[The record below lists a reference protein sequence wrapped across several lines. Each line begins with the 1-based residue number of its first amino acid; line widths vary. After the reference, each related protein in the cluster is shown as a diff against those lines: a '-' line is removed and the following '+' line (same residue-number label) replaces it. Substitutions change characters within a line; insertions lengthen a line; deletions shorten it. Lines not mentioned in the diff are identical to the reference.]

1 MAKKRRRSRG
11 NRRSRRSKYAKSL
24 NYQMHE
30 RMQKM
35 NRIGES
41 RHEAKRQSIDGKTE
55 GIFSKSTYDNY
66 KQVSVQ
72 FVKWLK
78 ENHAE
83 IKHIDDVPRSV
94 LIEYLQE
101 REERGLSPHTISRDL
116 AALNKL
122 FGTDI
127 TKKEAGLSQRS
138 YKEITR
144 SREQKD
150 YNKQYNPKNWQKQ
163 IDMARAFGIRRESF
177 VTGDYRLREGS
188 LYRVDG
194 KLYVAVVEKGGKFRN
209 AEVRE
214 DMQKTIEQHFP
225 NIQEREALYTEHEF
239 REAYAKGELGSAL
252 FDRYTSKID
261 NHAFRREYAQEKYKE
276 LVNRLKD
283 PKKDYYKEY
292 DKRAI
297 AEVSKNLGHNRL
309 RVVVEHYL
317 R

>member
-11 NRRSRRSKYAKSL
+11 NRRSRRSKYSKSL
-24 NYQMHE
+24 NHQMHE

-41 RHEAKRQSIDGKTE
+41 RHEAKQQSIDGKTE

-72 FVKWLK
+72 FVKWLQA
-78 ENHAE
+78 NHSE
-83 IKHIDDVPRSV
+83 IKHVDDVPRSV

-101 REERGLSPHTISRDL
+101 REKGGLSPNTLSRDL
-116 AALNKL
+116 GALNKL

-138 YKEITR
+138 YKKITR

-163 IDMARAFGIRRESF
+163 IDIARGFGIRRESF

-188 LYRVDG
+188 LYRVND

-209 AEVRE
+209 VEVRE

-225 NIQEREALYTEHEF
+225 NVQERETLYSEREF
-239 REAYAKGELGSAL
+239 REAYEKGELGSVL

-261 NHAFRREYAQEKYKE
+261 NHALRREYAQEKYKE
-276 LVNRLKD
+276 IVNRLKD
-283 PKKDYYKEY
+283 ARNDYYKEY

-309 RVVVEHYL
+309 RVVVKHYL